1 MAAKVYFG
9 GYFWRLRVLSH
20 MTQGG
25 GVFVIDVNRSMLR
38 NIVMNVIASSIME
51 GQSMLFFGD
60 Y

>member
-1 MAAKVYFG
+1 
-9 GYFWRLRVLSH
+9 